1 TAEVLSHARRSRV
14 TLDVFGRR
22 YTSIN
27 VRCASNSDQNHY
39 LATNRRGRHMSAP
52 NFTLFD
58 HLVRAGEQH
67 RRHVEAYAEED
78 DAPTISPL
86 VLSTMA
92 NNSLCSASGTLNF
105 AIVSSKSLQKAI
117 HSLSVI
123 LRCLCDSLMERPV

>member
-1 TAEVLSHARRSRV
+1 
-14 TLDVFGRR
+14 
-22 YTSIN
+22 
-27 VRCASNSDQNHY
+27 
-39 LATNRRGRHMSAP
+39 MSAP

-123 LRCLCDSLMERPV
+123 LRCFVLGATCGPTDHLGHVVFEARRADAVMRLFNCSVRVQDWIVHTRSMKSSTKAAIE